1 MYIVFKIKNLTQT
14 SSDFLA
20 IYYDSNGWHKD
31 VQAIAA
37 EGARNHGLLNIAP
50 NDFFET
56 DLMIPQ
62 DIVEQQ
68 AIGDYFTN
76 INNLITFHQRKCQIS
91 IKHFKTWEQRKF
103 KNVFNFLQ
111 NNSLSRSELSE
122 ENGSLYNVHYGDVL
136 IKFSE
141 VINAEKEQLPS
152 ILDDSILGKY
162 QSSILQDGDVIISD
176 AAEDQTVGKC
186 CEIGG
191 IEGKTVLS
199 GLHTIPV
206 RAKEKYAPGYMGFY
220 LNSNAYHDQL
230 LPLIQGTKISSISKS
245 IIQGTDILYPK
256 SFTEQAKIGYYFT
269 NLNNL
274 ITFHRRAHK

>member
-76 INNLITFHQRKCQIS
+76 INNLITFH
-91 IKHFKTWEQRKF
+91 
-103 KNVFNFLQ
+103 
-111 NNSLSRSELSE
+111 
-122 ENGSLYNVHYGDVL
+122 
-136 IKFSE
+136 
-141 VINAEKEQLPS
+141 
-152 ILDDSILGKY
+152 
-162 QSSILQDGDVIISD
+162 
-176 AAEDQTVGKC
+176 
-186 CEIGG
+186 
-191 IEGKTVLS
+191 
-199 GLHTIPV
+199 
-206 RAKEKYAPGYMGFY
+206 
-220 LNSNAYHDQL
+220 
-230 LPLIQGTKISSISKS
+230 
-245 IIQGTDILYPK
+245 
-256 SFTEQAKIGYYFT
+256 
-269 NLNNL
+269 
-274 ITFHRRAHK
+274 RRAHK